1 MGIRFEHSA
10 FSSLGNR
17 VQAANGGL
25 TSPVLVKLGS
35 DEGLPA
41 LDFVKV
47 LLEHD
52 LLSLYQGRAA

>member
-1 MGIRFEHSA
+1 MGIRFEHGA

-25 TSPVLVKLGS
+25 TPPVLVKLGS

-41 LDFVKV
+41 LGFVKV